1 MDYDWTYSVHRV
13 CRLRGMYKPVQTSTK
28 LVPVCSLIPEH
39 LKTYLKDYAK
49 NTDRT
54 YAIVVL
60 RALED
65 FARKISKV

>member
-1 MDYDWTYSVHRV
+1 
-13 CRLRGMYKPVQTSTK
+13 MYKPVQTSTK